1 MNGLDKIIARME
13 SDIRAECDALA
24 ANAAENA
31 AAIRRDYQAQA
42 DAAARDSAQ
51 RAQTQ
56 AAEHLEHLNGS
67 SQLACR
73 QRVLAAKQQLI
84 DEAFARTA
92 QALAA
97 LPQADYIDLL
107 AALAAENGSGDE
119 ELLLSA
125 RDREAVGAAGG
136 GAGTASKPRRP
147 GSPADARQKI
157 LHLLALESERG
168 FVGHVLADAA
178 AAAFIDW
185 AERLGAVRAFFQQ
198 FFHAAKSVALFRLDD
213 AHQRAF
219 AGKKAGNEY
228 GDALMAADAL
238 SILTEGFAGHFKAL
252 VSGKHGMLLFESWE
266 VA

>member
-13 SDIRAECDALA
+13 ADTRAECNALA

-31 AAIRRDYQAQA
+31 AAILRDYQAQA

-51 RAQTQ
+51 RAEAQ

-125 RDREAVGAAGG
+125 RDREAVGAAVVDAANAKKPGAAFRLSDETRDTGG
-136 GAGTASKPRRP
+136 GLVLRR
-147 GSPADARQKI
+147 GRVELNCSFTEKLRQLRQEESSAVAR
-157 LHLLALESERG
+157 
-168 FVGHVLADAA
+168 
-178 AAAFIDW
+178 
-185 AERLGAVRAFFQQ
+185 
-198 FFHAAKSVALFRLDD
+198 
-213 AHQRAF
+213 
-219 AGKKAGNEY
+219 
-228 GDALMAADAL
+228 
-238 SILTEGFAGHFKAL
+238 
-252 VSGKHGMLLFESWE
+252 LLFD
-266 VA
+266 

>member
-13 SDIRAECDALA
+13 ADTRAECDALA

-92 QALAA
+92 QALTA
-97 LPQADYIDLL
+97 LPQVEYVDLL

-125 RDREAVGAAGG
+125 HDRETVGAAVVDAANAKRPGTAFRLSDETRDTGG
-136 GAGTASKPRRP
+136 GLVLRRDRVELNC
-147 GSPADARQKI
+147 SFTEKLRQ
-157 LHLLALESERG
+157 LRQEESS
-168 FVGHVLADAA
+168 
-178 AAAFIDW
+178 
-185 AERLGAVRAFFQQ
+185 AV
-198 FFHAAKSVALFRLDD
+198 AK
-213 AHQRAF
+213 
-219 AGKKAGNEY
+219 
-228 GDALMAADAL
+228 
-238 SILTEGFAGHFKAL
+238 
-252 VSGKHGMLLFESWE
+252 LLFD
-266 VA
+266 

>member
-125 RDREAVGAAGG
+125 RDREAVGAAVVDAANARKPGASFHLSGETRDTGG
-136 GAGTASKPRRP
+136 GLVLRRGRVELNCSFTEKLRP
-147 GSPADARQKI
+147 LRQEESSAVAR
-157 LHLLALESERG
+157 
-168 FVGHVLADAA
+168 
-178 AAAFIDW
+178 
-185 AERLGAVRAFFQQ
+185 
-198 FFHAAKSVALFRLDD
+198 
-213 AHQRAF
+213 
-219 AGKKAGNEY
+219 
-228 GDALMAADAL
+228 
-238 SILTEGFAGHFKAL
+238 
-252 VSGKHGMLLFESWE
+252 LLFD
-266 VA
+266 

>member
-31 AAIRRDYQAQA
+31 AAIRWDYQAQA

-125 RDREAVGAAGG
+125 RDREAVGSAVVDAANARKPGESFHLYGETRDTGG
-136 GAGTASKPRRP
+136 GLVLRR
-147 GSPADARQKI
+147 GRVELNCSFTEKLRQLRQEESSAVAR
-157 LHLLALESERG
+157 
-168 FVGHVLADAA
+168 
-178 AAAFIDW
+178 
-185 AERLGAVRAFFQQ
+185 
-198 FFHAAKSVALFRLDD
+198 
-213 AHQRAF
+213 
-219 AGKKAGNEY
+219 
-228 GDALMAADAL
+228 
-238 SILTEGFAGHFKAL
+238 
-252 VSGKHGMLLFESWE
+252 LLFD
-266 VA
+266 